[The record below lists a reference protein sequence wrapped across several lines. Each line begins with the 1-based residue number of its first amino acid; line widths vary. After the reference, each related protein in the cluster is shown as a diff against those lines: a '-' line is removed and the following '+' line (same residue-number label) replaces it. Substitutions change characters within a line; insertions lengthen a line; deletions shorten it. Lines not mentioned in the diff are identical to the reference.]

1 MSRGK
6 QGVFTFVA
14 ALATVATMAV
24 APAFAVTTSGSV
36 AATDERAPE
45 PVSNVDAVLGP
56 DGVEIS
62 WDLSPSDFV
71 RQSPAG
77 SDFSSGGTFVNVND
91 VVAYDVLRSEAGL
104 EPELAG
110 SVGSGE
116 TFFLDPLPVGSV
128 FVYSVTAADAAGN
141 KSDPV
146 EALAVSLGPP
156 PVATIDVTPIDL
168 GYVTIDGVV
177 SDWLVVTNDAEDESS
192 VLSISITVE
201 GLGFESNVDGLTLDS
216 GVTSTFEVSFAAVDV
231 GNLNGSYTG
240 TLTIRTNDPDNRE
253 IIVALSAD
261 ITEGISQPDIY
272 VSGAFVPAFGKRV
285 IGEVSAERTLSVTNI
300 GGLPLT
306 GSVDLSGDA
315 AFTILGAADFVLEE
329 GDIAEYYVAYTPTAV
344 EDNSATITI
353 TSDDANQPT
362 IEVEVTGSGVVVL
375 ALIPRDGDGN
385 IILGWFSRGGTQ
397 VGFDDFFKFADNFGS
412 DDTQEGF
419 DPIYD
424 IAPAGGDGSVNFDDF
439 FKFADDFGK
448 TVANASAIQDALQ

>member
-24 APAFAVTTSGSV
+24 APAFAVTISGSV

-91 VVAYDVLRSEAGL
+91 VVAYDVWRSEAGL

-168 GYVTIDGVV
+168 GIFGAPHGI
-177 SDWLVVTNDAEDESS
+177 LVTNDAEDESS

-201 GLGFESNVDGLTLDS
+201 GLGFESNADGLTLDS
-216 GVTSTFEVSFAAVDV
+216 GTSSTFEVSFAAVDV

-240 TLTIRTNDPDNRE
+240 TLTIRTNDPDNRK
-253 IIVALSAD
+253 IIIPLSAD
-261 ITEGISQPDIY
+261 ITEGISQPDIE
-272 VSGAFVPAFGKRV
+272 VSASVLSFGQRV
-285 IGEVSAERTLSVTNI
+285 IGAVSAERALSVTNI

-329 GDIAEYYVAYTPTAV
+329 GDISDYVVTYTPTAV

-362 IEVEVTGSGVVVL
+362 IEVEVTGKGVVAL
-375 ALIPRDGDGN
+375 ALIPKDGDGN
-385 IILGWFSRGGTQ
+385 IILGWFTRGGTQ
-397 VGFDDFFKFADNFGS
+397 VGFDDFFAFADNFGS

-419 DPIYD
+419 DPKYD

-448 TVANASAIQDALQ
+448 TVANASDIQDALQ

>member
-24 APAFAVTTSGSV
+24 APAFAVTISGSV

-91 VVAYDVLRSEAGL
+91 VVAYDVWRSEAGL

-116 TFFLDPLPVGSV
+116 TFLLDPLPVGSV
-128 FVYSVTAADAAGN
+128 FVYSVTVADAAGN
-141 KSDPV
+141 ESDPV
-146 EALAVSLGPP
+146 EALAVSLGAP
-156 PVATIDVTPIDL
+156 PVATIDVTPIDF
-168 GYVTIDGVV
+168 GDVAVDGVN
-177 SDWLVVTNDAEDESS
+177 SDVLEVTNDAEDESA

-201 GLGFESNVDGLTLDS
+201 GLGFESSADGLTVDS
-216 GVTSTFEVSFAAVDV
+216 GNSSTFEVSFAAVDV
-231 GNLNGSYTG
+231 GNLNGSYAG

-261 ITEGISQPDIY
+261 ITEGISQPDIE
-272 VSGAFVPAFGKRV
+272 VSAFVLSFAQRI
-285 IGEVSAERTLSVTNI
+285 IGAVSAERALSVTNI

-329 GDIAEYYVAYTPTAV
+329 GDIADYVVTYTPTAV

-362 IEVEVTGSGVVVL
+362 IEVEVTGNGVVVL

-385 IILGWFSRGGTQ
+385 IILGWFTRGGTT
-397 VGFDDFFKFADNFGS
+397 VGFDDFFAFADNFGS

-424 IAPAGGDGSVNFDDF
+424 IHPAGGDGSVDFDDF

-448 TVANASAIQDALQ
+448 TVANASDIQDALQ